1 MKRWLKIYYV
11 EPEESA
17 IIGSFVF
24 DDIVMGDVMGK
35 SSIVMGKSS
44 IVWHRTML
52 SLVAK
57 KGSRKPGKTAIIL
70 D

>member
-24 DDIVMGDVMGK
+24 DDIVMGDEPGGTEPKRPK
-35 SSIVMGKSS
+35 SKKKKKE
-44 IVWHRTML
+44 RTQEKVASCDIEL
-52 SLVAK
+52 CLV
-57 KGSRKPGKTAIIL
+57 
-70 D
+70 